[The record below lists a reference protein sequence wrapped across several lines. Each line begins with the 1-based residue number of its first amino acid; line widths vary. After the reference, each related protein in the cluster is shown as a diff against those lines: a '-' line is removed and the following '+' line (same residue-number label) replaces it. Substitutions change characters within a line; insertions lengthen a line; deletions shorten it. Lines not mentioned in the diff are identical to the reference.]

1 MNKILSNIN
10 NTENKN
16 KIFEKSASSKTI
28 FIVLM
33 IIVAYCLI
41 TIPPI
46 IAYGE
51 YFNLLIVLIFS
62 SFGFTVLFQFAL
74 GGTQTIYV
82 NGSAIHSSISTI
94 IFGLIWGVG
103 FGGIPWTFMVLPA
116 LKQNLGY
123 LISYGLGLACILG
136 MIICLKYLPKRT
148 PYGNTRSNILL

>member
-62 SFGFTVLFQFAL
+62 SFGF
-74 GGTQTIYV
+74 
-82 NGSAIHSSISTI
+82 
-94 IFGLIWGVG
+94 
-103 FGGIPWTFMVLPA
+103 P
-116 LKQNLGY
+116 
-123 LISYGLGLACILG
+123 
-136 MIICLKYLPKRT
+136 
-148 PYGNTRSNILL
+148 